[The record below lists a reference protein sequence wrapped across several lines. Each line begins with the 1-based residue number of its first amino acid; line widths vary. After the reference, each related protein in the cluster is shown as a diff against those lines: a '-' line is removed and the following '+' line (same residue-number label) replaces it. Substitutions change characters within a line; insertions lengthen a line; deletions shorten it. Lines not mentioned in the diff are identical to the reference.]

1 VNRESPRFARRRSW
15 LESPITNHKSRIT
28 NSVFTSIIG
37 HRRIVSLLARAV
49 AHDTLPPSLLLAGPA
64 GIGKRRVAMAVAASV
79 NCLQPR
85 QSKGIER
92 DACGECA
99 ACKRIQRGVHP
110 DVILIE
116 PGDTGTIK
124 IEQVRDVVDR
134 AGYRPFEGRRRV
146 VVIDEADAMMPA
158 AQNALLK
165 TLEEPPSASIF
176 ILVSS
181 MPDALLPTVLSR
193 CPRLRF
199 GPLSVTE
206 VAEVLV
212 RDHDYS
218 GTDARAAAAD
228 ADGSVGQALSAESS
242 DLVEARDAAQR
253 ILEQAARTTDASR
266 LVDSVKDVVGKKG
279 SAANDRD
286 QLAACLRATA
296 SLLRDLG
303 LMAVQADAS
312 VISNVDLQPQLTALS
327 RSYDGGR
334 ATRAYAAVD
343 QALAALERNASP
355 KVVVDWLVLQI

>member
-1 VNRESPRFARRRSW
+1 LFS
-15 LESPITNHKSRIT
+15 
-28 NSVFTSIIG
+28 SIIG
-37 HRRIVSLLARAV
+37 HHRIVSLLSRAV
-49 AHDTLPPSLLLAGPA
+49 ARDTLPPSLLLAGPA
-64 GIGKRRVAMAVAASV
+64 GIGKRRVAMAVAAAV

-85 QSKGIER
+85 QSTEFER
-92 DACGECA
+92 DACGQCA
-99 ACKRIQRGVHP
+99 ACKRIERGVHP

-124 IEQVRDVVDR
+124 IEQVRDVIDR

-146 VVIDEADAMMPA
+146 VVIDEADAMVPA

-165 TLEEPPSASIF
+165 TLEGPPSASKF

-181 MPDALLPTVLSR
+181 MPDSLLPTVQSR

-199 GPLSVTE
+199 GPLSAGE
-206 VAEVLV
+206 VAEILV

-218 GTDARAAAAD
+218 ESDARAAAVD
-228 ADGSVGQALSAESS
+228 ADGSVGRALSSESA
-242 DLVEARDAAQR
+242 DLIDARGAAQR
-253 ILEQAARTTDASR
+253 ILEQAARTSDPSR
-266 LVDSVKDVVGKKG
+266 LVDSVKDVVTKKG
-279 SAANDRD
+279 SSANERD

-303 LMAVQADAS
+303 LIAVHAEPSAI
-312 VISNVDLQPQLTALS
+312 VNTDLQPQLTALS
-327 RSYDGGR
+327 RSYDGDR

-355 KVVVDWLVLQI
+355 KVVVDWFVLQI